1 MDDPYNLQRFV
12 DAQEPVYDDVLSELG
27 AGQKR
32 THWMWFIF
40 PQIKGL
46 GHSPMAVKYGI
57 SSLDEADAYLNH
69 PILGRRLR
77 QCTEVVNLLVGRSVD
92 QIFGYPDN
100 MKFHSSMTLFV
111 RATADNGLFKDAITK
126 YFNGKLDKATVDRL

>member
-12 DAQEPVYDDVLSELG
+12 DAQEPVYYDVLSELG

-46 GHSPMAVKYGI
+46 GHSPMAVKYAI

-77 QCTEVVNLLVGRSVD
+77 QCTEVVNLLVGRSV
-92 QIFGYPDN
+92 
-100 MKFHSSMTLFV
+100 
-111 RATADNGLFKDAITK
+111 
-126 YFNGKLDKATVDRL
+126 

>member
-46 GHSPMAVKYGI
+46 GHSPMAVKYAI

>member
-126 YFNGKLDKATVDRL
+126 YFNGNLDKATVDRL